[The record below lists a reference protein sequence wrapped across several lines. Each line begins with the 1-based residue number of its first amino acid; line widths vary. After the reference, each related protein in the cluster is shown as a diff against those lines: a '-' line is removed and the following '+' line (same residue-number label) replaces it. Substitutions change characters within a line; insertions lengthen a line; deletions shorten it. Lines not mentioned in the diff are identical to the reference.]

1 MSSQSQPGGDTEGLR
16 DVERWARREIVTIAA
31 LCDDDAKTFRKIA
44 AQVREQ
50 AEDFMG
56 ELRVAQ
62 WCGEFFARGEQY
74 GREEGY
80 QAGRREAQPDARV
93 DEAEAKLAEISRAY
107 NALYMETKWRGGS
120 VVDWA
125 SKVVAERYR
134 AR

>member
-1 MSSQSQPGGDTEGLR
+1 MRSQSQPGGDTEGLGA
-16 DVERWARREIVTIAA
+16 VERYARREIVAIAA
-31 LCDDDAKTFRKIA
+31 QCDDEARTFRKIA

-56 ELRVAQ
+56 ELRAAQ
-62 WCGEFFARGEQY
+62 WCGEFFARGERY

-80 QAGRREAQPDARV
+80 QAGLREAQPDARV
-93 DEAEAKLAEISRAY
+93 DEAEAELAEISRAY

-125 SKVVAERYR
+125 SKVVAERSG